1 MNLMVMARTE
11 SQFQN
16 TSDFYVVLFCI
27 DARSCSEYP
36 FFLFTSCLVMLGTR
50 HAGRCSPTDAQEF
63 VE

>member
-36 FFLFTSCLVMLGTR
+36 FFFVYIMSCDVR
-50 HAGRCSPTDAQEF
+50 HEARRSMF
-63 VE
+63 SN